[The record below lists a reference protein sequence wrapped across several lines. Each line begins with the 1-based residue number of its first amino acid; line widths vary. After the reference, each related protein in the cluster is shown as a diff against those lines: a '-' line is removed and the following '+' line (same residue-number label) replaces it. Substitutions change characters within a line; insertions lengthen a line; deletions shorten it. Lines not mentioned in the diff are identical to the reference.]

1 MFGNKLK
8 QLRINKGLT
17 QEELGKKFNLGKSSI
32 SMYESGKNFPD
43 LDMVKDFAEYFEV
56 STDYLIGVESLNKS
70 DMYEIEQLRQILI
83 NNGILS
89 EDHDMTKEEFDK
101 AMEFYKANA
110 KFFIDK

>member
-8 QLRINKGLT
+8 QLRINSGLT

-43 LDMVKDFAEYFEV
+43 LDMIKNIATFFGV
-56 STDYLIGVESLNKS
+56 SADYLIGVESLNNS
-70 DMYEIEQLRQILI
+70 ELYEIEQLRQILI
-83 NNGILS
+83 NNGIMS

-101 AMEFYKANA
+101 AMEFYKANS